1 MKTLAIANHKG
12 GAGKTTSAYYIGILL
27 AEAGLKTLLVDLDAQ
42 ANLTGRFNDGSGPYA
57 FAYGTDY
64 TVADALGGA
73 VEPKVGLHEVIVP
86 VSNKAPLFLAPSEL
100 QLANT
105 AVGLLNDAVRGR
117 TALRR
122 AMASVKGQFD
132 ICVIDCPPEAG
143 IMLVNALLAAEG
155 VLCPAEPEP
164 DALAGI
170 RRICEI
176 VTHIRTEFERE
187 TPLVLG
193 SIATNADLRTN
204 RHRDGLEIM
213 KKSTMAPLRAIV
225 PQSNGE
231 QRDRSLRFAYG
242 PVVERLVT
250 WVRGAD
256 YA

>member
-1 MKTLAIANHKG
+1 MKTICLCNHKG
-12 GAGKTTSAYYIGILL
+12 GSGKTTSAYYIGNLL
-27 AEAGLKTLLVDLDAQ
+27 AEMGLGTLLVDLDAQ
-42 ANLTGRFNDGSGPYA
+42 ANLSGRFVDEIGEEVSP
-57 FAYGTDY
+57 

-73 VEPKVGLHEVIVP
+73 VDPKVTLREVIVP
-86 VSNKAPLFLAPSEL
+86 VRTDAPLFLAPAEL

-155 VLCPAEPEP
+155 ILCPAEPEP

-176 VTHIRTEFERE
+176 AHHVRAEFERE
-187 TPLVLG
+187 TPVVLG

-213 KKSTMAPLRAIV
+213 KKSTMAPLRS
-225 PQSNGE
+225 PF
-231 QRDRSLRFAYG
+231 RSG
-242 PVVERLVT
+242 
-250 WVRGAD
+250 
-256 YA
+256 